1 MPIILPIQS
10 VFDKDIPEDSGN
22 SEYRQ
27 ERKLLI
33 AINDI
38 IVQSDLEYPVIEYFL
53 DVAYLNKYISVYGTG
68 KSPELTS
75 NERFNVHVNAVLALR
90 MSILRKRLNL
100 SLRKFSLALSHSDL
114 YKWFCGINRFAVPKV
129 PGKSTVGDLENSL
142 PSELTEEVE
151 RRLFQA
157 VQDEASEILCEPL
170 DFSKSYFDCT
180 CISANIHHPV
190 DWMLFRDATRTIMKA
205 TARIRKIGL
214 CHRMPIEP
222 NMFISKM
229 NKLCME
235 MTFAKRKK
243 GAKQLRKGILRK
255 MKKLMKRVSKHAM
268 NHLELLE
275 SKWEISEISCS
286 QTKEILK
293 QITNVTDKLDVT
305 IKNAHERIIG
315 ERQVAN
321 KDKILSLYENDV
333 NVIVRRK
340 AGAEVEFGNTLYLAE
355 QSDGIIIDWK
365 FFRDQAPSDSK
376 MLKESHERVVDRL
389 GVKVKLMAGDRGFD
403 SKANREHMESN
414 DIFNAVCPRNPGLL
428 AERLEEN
435 GFREAQNR
443 RSQTEARISILS
455 NCFCGSP
462 MKQKGFGNRH
472 VHMGLSIL
480 SHNLWVLAR
489 LKIAQEKARQQAA

>member
-1 MPIILPIQS
+1 MATILPVQGR
-10 VFDKDIPEDSGN
+10 FDKDIPEDSGN
-22 SEYRQ
+22 AEYRQ
-27 ERKLLI
+27 ERELLI
-33 AINDI
+33 AIDDI
-38 IVQSDLEYPVIEYFL
+38 IVQSGLEHPGIECFL
-53 DVAYLNKYISVYGTG
+53 DVAYVNKYISVWGTG
-68 KSPELTS
+68 ESAELTS
-75 NERFNVHVNAVLALR
+75 NERLNVHANAVMALR

-114 YKWFCGINRFAVPKV
+114 YKWFCGINRFAIPKV
-129 PGKSTVGDLENSL
+129 PGKSAIGELENSL
-142 PSELTEEVE
+142 PPELTEEVE
-151 RRLFQA
+151 RRLFQL

-170 DFSKSYFDCT
+170 DFSQSYFDCT

-190 DWMLFRDATRTIMKA
+190 DWVLLRDAARSLMKA
-205 TARIRKIGL
+205 TARIRKVGL
-214 CHRMPIEP
+214 CHRMPGEP
-222 NMFISKM
+222 SVFISKM
-229 NKLCME
+229 NKLSME

-243 GAKQLRKGILRK
+243 GAKRLRKGILRK
-255 MKKLMKRVSKHAM
+255 MKKLLKRVSKHAI
-268 NHLELLE
+268 NHLKLLE
-275 SKWEISEISCS
+275 EKWQTTELSRS
-286 QTKEILK
+286 QTEQILQ
-293 QITNVTDKLDVT
+293 QITNVTDKLDAA

-321 KDKILSLYENDV
+321 EDKILSLYEADV

-355 QSDGIIIDWK
+355 QPDGLIVDWK
-365 FFRDQAPSDSK
+365 FFRDQAPSDCK
-376 MLKESHERVVDRL
+376 MLKESHERIEDRL

-403 SKANREHMESN
+403 SKTNREHMESN
-414 DIFNAVCPRNPGLL
+414 DIFNAVCPRNPSLL

-435 GFREAQNR
+435 EFREAQNR

-462 MKQKGFGNRH
+462 MKQKGFDNRH

-489 LKIAQEKARQQAA
+489 LKIAQEQAQQQAA